1 MSDRGSRVTL
11 EQEAHV
17 AAPQLARNEQPIVPQ
32 VEQDPEVSVVL
43 ACLNEEESVA
53 ACVEH
58 ARTWFERAGVRGE
71 VVVVDNGSTD
81 RSREEAQRAGARVVD
96 EPKRGYGAAHRRG
109 FEEARGE
116 IIVMADADATYDLL
130 QLDPLI
136 EPLRNGYDMT
146 VGNRLDSMSP
156 GAMTWSHRFIGT
168 PAITMLLR
176 LFTGSRLGDSQ
187 CGLRAF
193 TREAYERMDL
203 RSNGMELAS
212 EMILRAS
219 RRGLKVAERPV
230 PYAVR
235 VGESKLNT
243 FRDGW
248 RHLRFLLIHTPMF
261 LFLIPG
267 LVLSMLGVVALG
279 VTLVAAG
286 GITVGSLTWQPV
298 FAGAIL
304 LSVGTNALVIGMA
317 SHVYS
322 VSRGVIEEDGLA
334 RFFRDHVSLERVLAL
349 AAIPLIVGVGLDA
362 LLFLRWISGS
372 TLGVSAVGTAAI
384 AQSGIIVGANLV
396 LGGFLTAL
404 IEGEDQA
411 IRPNALNKP

>member
-1 MSDRGSRVTL
+1 M
-11 EQEAHV
+11 
-17 AAPQLARNEQPIVPQ
+17 AAPQLSRNEPAAAPGDEPAI
-32 VEQDPEVSVVL
+32 DVSVVL
-43 ACLNEEESVA
+43 PCLNEEGSVA
-53 ACVEH
+53 ACVKH
-58 ARTWFERAGVRGE
+58 ARTWFERSGLRGE
-71 VVVVDNGSTD
+71 VIVVDNGSTD
-81 RSREEAQRAGARVVD
+81 RSREEAERAGARVI
-96 EPKRGYGAAHRRG
+96 EERKRGYGAAHRRG
-109 FEEARGE
+109 FEESRGD

-136 EPLRNGYDMT
+136 EPLRQGYDMT
-146 VGNRLDSMSP
+146 VGNRMDSMSP

-168 PAITMLLR
+168 PAISLLLR
-176 LFTGSRLGDSQ
+176 LFAGSRLGDSQ

-203 RSNGMELAS
+203 RSTGMELAS
-212 EMILRAS
+212 EMILKAS

-248 RHLRFLLIHTPMF
+248 RHLRFLLVHSPMF

-267 LVLSMLGVVALG
+267 LVLSVLGFLALAI
-279 VTLVAAG
+279 TLGASS

-304 LSVGTNALVIGMA
+304 LSVGTNSLVIGMA
-317 SHVYS
+317 SHMYA
-322 VSRGVIEEDGLA
+322 VSRGILEEDGLA
-334 RFFRDHVSLERVLAL
+334 RAFRRHVSLERVLAL
-349 AAIPLIVGVGLDA
+349 AAVPLAIGVGLDG
-362 LLFLRWISGS
+362 LLFLRWIGGAPF
-372 TLGVSAVGTAAI
+372 GVPAVGTAAL

-396 LGGFLTAL
+396 LGGFLLAL
-404 IEGEDQA
+404 IEVDERED
-411 IRPNALNKP
+411 

>member
-1 MSDRGSRVTL
+1 M
-11 EQEAHV
+11 
-17 AAPQLARNEQPIVPQ
+17 AAPQLSRNEPAAAPGDEPAI
-32 VEQDPEVSVVL
+32 DVSVVL
-43 ACLNEEESVA
+43 PCLNEEGSVA
-53 ACVEH
+53 ACVKH
-58 ARTWFERAGVRGE
+58 ARTWFERSGLRGE
-71 VVVVDNGSTD
+71 VIVVDNGSTD
-81 RSREEAQRAGARVVD
+81 RSREEAERAGARVI
-96 EPKRGYGAAHRRG
+96 EERKRGYGAAHRRG
-109 FEEARGE
+109 FEESRGD

-136 EPLRNGYDMT
+136 EPLRQGYDMT
-146 VGNRLDSMSP
+146 VGNRMDSMSP

-168 PAITMLLR
+168 PAISLLLR
-176 LFTGSRLGDSQ
+176 LFAGSRLGDSQ

-203 RSNGMELAS
+203 RSTGMELAS
-212 EMILRAS
+212 EMILKAS

-248 RHLRFLLIHTPMF
+248 RHLRFLLVHSPMF

-267 LVLSMLGVVALG
+267 LVLSVLGLLALAI
-279 VTLVAAG
+279 TLGASS

-304 LSVGTNALVIGMA
+304 LSVGTNSLVIGMA
-317 SHVYS
+317 SHMYA
-322 VSRGVIEEDGLA
+322 VSRGILEEDGLA
-334 RFFRDHVSLERVLAL
+334 RAFRRHVSLERVLAL
-349 AAIPLIVGVGLDA
+349 AAVPLAIGVGLDG
-362 LLFLRWISGS
+362 LLFLRWIGGAPF
-372 TLGVSAVGTAAI
+372 GVPAVGTAAL

-396 LGGFLTAL
+396 LGGFLLAL
-404 IEGEDQA
+404 LEVDERED
-411 IRPNALNKP
+411 

>member
-1 MSDRGSRVTL
+1 M
-11 EQEAHV
+11 
-17 AAPQLARNEQPIVPQ
+17 AAPQLSRNEPAAAPGDEPAI
-32 VEQDPEVSVVL
+32 DVSVVL
-43 ACLNEEESVA
+43 PCLNEEGSVA
-53 ACVEH
+53 ACVKH
-58 ARTWFERAGVRGE
+58 ARTWFERSGLRGE
-71 VVVVDNGSTD
+71 VIVVDNGSTD
-81 RSREEAQRAGARVVD
+81 RSREEAERAGARVI
-96 EPKRGYGAAHRRG
+96 EERKRGYGAAHRRG
-109 FEEARGE
+109 FEESRGD

-136 EPLRNGYDMT
+136 EPLRQGYDMT
-146 VGNRLDSMSP
+146 VGNRMDSMSP

-168 PAITMLLR
+168 PAISLLLR
-176 LFTGSRLGDSQ
+176 LFAGSRLGDSQ

-203 RSNGMELAS
+203 RSTGMELAS
-212 EMILRAS
+212 EMILKAS

-248 RHLRFLLIHTPMF
+248 RHLRFLLVHSPMF

-267 LVLSMLGVVALG
+267 LVLSVLGLLALAI
-279 VTLVAAG
+279 TLGASS

-304 LSVGTNALVIGMA
+304 LSVGTNSLVIGMA
-317 SHVYS
+317 SHMYA
-322 VSRGVIEEDGLA
+322 VSRGILEEDGLA
-334 RFFRDHVSLERVLAL
+334 RAFRRHVSLERVLAL
-349 AAIPLIVGVGLDA
+349 AAVPLAIGVGLDG
-362 LLFLRWISGS
+362 LLFLRWIGGAPF
-372 TLGVSAVGTAAI
+372 GVPAVGTAAL

-396 LGGFLTAL
+396 LGGFLLAL
-404 IEGEDQA
+404 IEVDERED
-411 IRPNALNKP
+411 

>member
-1 MSDRGSRVTL
+1 M
-11 EQEAHV
+11 
-17 AAPQLARNEQPIVPQ
+17 AAPQLSRNEPAAAPGDEPAI
-32 VEQDPEVSVVL
+32 DVSVVL
-43 ACLNEEESVA
+43 PCLNEEGSVA
-53 ACVEH
+53 ACVKH
-58 ARTWFERAGVRGE
+58 ARTWFERSGLRGE
-71 VVVVDNGSTD
+71 VIVVDNGSTD
-81 RSREEAQRAGARVVD
+81 RSREEAERAGARVI
-96 EPKRGYGAAHRRG
+96 EERKRGYGAAHRRG
-109 FEEARGE
+109 FEESRGD

-136 EPLRNGYDMT
+136 EPLRQGYDMT
-146 VGNRLDSMSP
+146 VGNRMDSMSP

-168 PAITMLLR
+168 PAISLLLR
-176 LFTGSRLGDSQ
+176 LFAGSRLGDSQ

-203 RSNGMELAS
+203 RSTGMELAS
-212 EMILRAS
+212 EMILKAS

-248 RHLRFLLIHTPMF
+248 RHLRFLLVHSPMF

-267 LVLSMLGVVALG
+267 LVFSVLGLLALAI
-279 VTLVAAG
+279 TLGASS

-304 LSVGTNALVIGMA
+304 LSVGTNSLVIGMA
-317 SHVYS
+317 SHMYA
-322 VSRGVIEEDGLA
+322 VSRGILEEDGLA
-334 RFFRDHVSLERVLAL
+334 RAFRRHVSLERVLAL
-349 AAIPLIVGVGLDA
+349 AAVPLAIGVGLDG
-362 LLFLRWISGS
+362 LLFLRWIGGAPF
-372 TLGVSAVGTAAI
+372 GVPAVGTAAL

-396 LGGFLTAL
+396 LGGFLLAL
-404 IEGEDQA
+404 IEVDERED
-411 IRPNALNKP
+411 